1 MKSLT
6 TRTTISF
13 LHCVVFFSFFENL
26 HSLFIFSEFSPT
38 LILIKNGFHWNL
50 GKAFSLKPIERCCDF
65 ALCLFFSQKKGQ
77 TNFHFHEIHVQPLV
91 TISGDSTQLCLKNVT
106 LVIFASWH
114 SIFMICLHFFWMIV
128 FMRLR

>member
-6 TRTTISF
+6 TRTNISF
-13 LHCVVFFSFFENL
+13 LHCVVFF
-26 HSLFIFSEFSPT
+26 HSLRTCTVYFFFSEFSPT
-38 LILIKNGFHWNL
+38 LILIKMVFIWNL
-50 GKAFSLKPIERCCDF
+50 GKAFSFKPIERCCDV

-114 SIFMICLHFFWMIV
+114 SIFMICLHFFWMIF
-128 FMRLR
+128 FMRLC